1 MTALTLIVLVVL
13 AAYLIG
19 AIPFGFLVARL
30 RGVDILREG
39 SGNIGATNVGRV
51 LGRRFGILVFLF
63 DFLKGAFPTF
73 VAGALAIEHREEL
86 GPWLGHDGLPVLAG
100 LAAFLGHLFPVY
112 LRFRGGKGVATGAG
126 AALALMPVP
135 MAIVVGIFVVL
146 VFGVRIVSVGSIAAT
161 IMYPVMAVVW
171 RQPLAY
177 IVGACVMA
185 AVVLFAHRKNMVRL
199 WRSQEHRFTAPW
211 SRKKGETP
219 AAPDAATAAR
229 ETAPAPAAT
238 NHTSAPD
245 TSPGSF

>member
-1 MTALTLIVLVVL
+1 MSGAEWGTAAGLIVL
-13 AAYLIG
+13 AYLVG
-19 AIPFGFLVARL
+19 SLSPSVFLGKWLKGIDVRK
-30 RGVDILREG
+30 VG
-39 SGNIGATNVGRV
+39 SGNAGTTNAFRALGTKLGIAV
-51 LGRRFGILVFLF
+51 LILDV
-63 DFLKGAFPTF
+63 LKG
-73 VAGALAIEHREEL
+73 VV
-86 GPWLGHDGLPVLAG
+86 PVLIAR
-100 LAAFLGHLFPVY
+100 LVLHDEHPVVIVLVAFATVIGHNYSLF
-112 LRFRGGKGVATGAG
+112 LRGKGGKGVATGAG